1 MIKTYNIEIVFE
13 NEKEF
18 EHWKNVL
25 EMSRSMYNDM
35 SEIVWQR
42 RKEKFSLSFIHS
54 LTYDKMR
61 NKYPEMHSQMVT
73 KTYRCLLSNYR
84 SNKKKFKCEKK
95 NLSLALDKKLY
106 SRLTPQSISL
116 ASSIPHKRITVKFK
130 LYKKFEEMAEC
141 YTMRDPSI
149 FYRNGKFFLGVPFE
163 IPEKPVLSE
172 SFIGVD
178 LGIKRFFTTSDG
190 YALKTSKF
198 NAIKRKIRYT
208 KRKFQS
214 KKKHSHSA
222 RVKLNNLSR
231 REHNLNKDFI
241 HNTANE
247 LLKTDKTVIVLE
259 DLTGIKKTTSKT
271 KEGYKRKQH
280 NNMISQVPFYL
291 FKNILTYKALLCG
304 KRVETVSPAYTSQID
319 SSTGKRDGLRQGTR
333 YYSQSGKVYD
343 ADWNAAINIVNRKTA
358 KLKLE
363 HPVSFDEPICG
374 KLNFIGRVQST
385 TQSSLVSTASY
396 YVFT

>member
-25 EMSRSMYNDM
+25 ETSRSMYNDM
-35 SEIVWQR
+35 SKIIWEH

-61 NKYPEMHSQMVT
+61 HKYPEMHSQMVA
-73 KTYRCLLSNYR
+73 KTYRGLLSNYR
-84 SNKKKFKCEKK
+84 ANKKKFKCEKK
-95 NLSLALDKKLY
+95 NLSLTLDKKLY
-106 SRLTPQSISL
+106 SRLTPESISL
-116 ASSIPHKRITVKFK
+116 ASSTPHKRTTVKFK
-130 LYKKFEEMAEC
+130 LYKKFEEMTKQ

-149 FYRNGKFFLGVPFE
+149 FFRNGKMFLGIPFE
-163 IPEKPVLSE
+163 IAETPVTKE

-190 YALKTSKF
+190 YAVKPTKF
-198 NAIKRKIRYT
+198 NGIKRKLRYI
-208 KRKFQS
+208 KRMLQS

-222 RVKLNNLSR
+222 RIKLKKLSKK
-231 REHNLNKDFI
+231 ECNLNKDFI

-247 LLKTDKTVIVLE
+247 LLKTDKTIIVLE
-259 DLTGIKKTTSKT
+259 DLTAIKKTTSRT
-271 KEGYKRKQH
+271 KEGYKRKRH

-291 FKNILTYKALLCG
+291 FKNILIYKALLCG

-319 SSTGKRDGLRQGTR
+319 SLTGKRDGLRQGTR

-363 HPVSFDEPICG
+363 HPVSFNEPICG

-385 TQSSLVSTASY
+385 TQSSLVFNGKPLSL
-396 YVFT
+396 